1 VKFSVLLPTRNR
13 VDLLRYAVESVRRQ
27 DFADWEIVVSDNDS
41 TDETQPY
48 VRSLADSR
56 IRYIRSPQF
65 VPVTDNWNKALAA
78 SRGDYVV
85 MLGDDD
91 SLLPGYF
98 SKLARLTEQ
107 FANPELAYVQAVQY
121 AYPGVIPGNPN
132 AFVQTGYCE
141 FLEGRKEP
149 FLLAPEQARSA
160 VDKSMAMRLAFS
172 YNMQHSLVSRRSIER
187 LASHGPF
194 FQSPYPDYYATN
206 VLLLTSK
213 SILVVPEPLVAIG
226 ISPKSFG
233 HYYFNGR
240 EAEGTAFLNNMGESS
255 IPDTVR
261 AVLLPGNA
269 LITCWYAA
277 MACIERNFGGEYG
290 VHADTG
296 RYRQA
301 QVLYTDRGA
310 GRAVLRELWSKL
322 TLAERLRYGSKR
334 LLLAIGRRVLPRAA
348 KQLWHRLAIFPPF
361 DTGKREVP
369 YRTILE
375 LFESYGKIQR

>member
-1 VKFSVLLPTRNR
+1 MPTRNR
-13 VDLLRYAVESVRRQ
+13 VDLLRYAIESVRRQ
-27 DFADWEIVVSDNDS
+27 DYDDWEIVVSDNDS
-41 TDETQPY
+41 TDDTERY
-48 VRSLADSR
+48 VRSLSDER
-56 IRYIRSPQF
+56 IRYRRCERF
-65 VPVTDNWNKALAA
+65 VPVTDNWNNALAE

-91 SLLPGYF
+91 CLLPGYF
-98 SKLARLTEQ
+98 GKLAALIGK
-107 FANPELAYVQAVQY
+107 FSAPEVVYVQAIQY
-121 AYPGVIPGNPN
+121 AYPGVIPGNPE

-141 FLEGRKEP
+141 FLEGRTDP
-149 FLLAPEQARSA
+149 FLLPPDQARAA
-160 VDKSMAMRLAFS
+160 VDKSMAMRLTFS
-172 YNMQHSLVSRRSIER
+172 YNMQHSLVSRAAIER
-187 LASHGPF
+187 LKAHGPL

-206 VLLLTSK
+206 VLLLTSS
-213 SILVVPEPLVAIG
+213 SILVMPEPLVAIG

-233 HYYFNGR
+233 NYYFNGR

-255 IPDTVR
+255 IPAAVR

-277 MACIERNFGGEYG
+277 MACIERNFGREYG
-290 VHADTG
+290 VRADTA

-301 QVLYTDRGA
+301 QVLYTDRSA
-310 GRAVLRELWSKL
+310 GSAVLHDLWSKL

-334 LLLAIGRRVLPRAA
+334 LMLAIGRRVLPRAA
-348 KQLWHRLAIFPPF
+348 KKIWHRLAIFPPF

-375 LFESYGKIQR
+375 LFESYGKISR

>member
-1 VKFSVLLPTRNR
+1 M
-13 VDLLRYAVESVRRQ
+13 DLLHYAIESVRRQ
-27 DFADWEIVVSDNDS
+27 DYADWEIVVSDNDS
-41 TDETQPY
+41 ADGTEPY
-48 VRSLADSR
+48 VRSLGDAR
-56 IRYIRSPQF
+56 IRYLRSPQF
-65 VPVTDNWNKALAA
+65 VPVTDNWNNALAA

-91 SLLPGYF
+91 CLLPGYF
-98 SKLARLTEQ
+98 STLARLVEEFTG
-107 FANPELAYVQAVQY
+107 PDLVYVQAVQY
-121 AYPGVIPGNPN
+121 AYPGAIPGNPK

-141 FLEGRKEP
+141 FLEGKREP
-149 FLLAPEQARSA
+149 FLLSREQARSA
-160 VDKSMAMRLAFS
+160 VDKSMAMQLSFS
-172 YNMQHSLVSRRSIER
+172 YNMQHSLVRRAAIER

-206 VLLLTSK
+206 VMLLASE
-213 SILVVPEPLVAIG
+213 SVLVVPEPLVAIG

-255 IPDTVR
+255 IPAEVR
-261 AVLLPGNA
+261 ATLLPGNA

-277 MACIERNFGGEYG
+277 MACIERNFGREYG
-290 VHADTG
+290 VRADTR

-301 QVLYTDRGA
+301 QVLYTDRRA
-310 GRAVLRELWSKL
+310 GKAVIRELWSKL
-322 TLAERLRYGSKR
+322 TPRERLRYGSKR
-334 LLLAIGRRVLPRAA
+334 LLLDIGRRVLPRAV
-348 KQLWHRLAIFPPF
+348 KKLWHRLAIFPPF

-375 LFESYGKIQR
+375 LFESYGKIQ

>member
-1 VKFSVLLPTRNR
+1 MKFSVLLPTRNR
-13 VDLLRYAVESVRRQ
+13 VELLRYAVESVRRQ
-27 DFADWEIVVSDNDS
+27 NYADWEIVVSDNDS
-41 TDETQPY
+41 ADETESY
-48 VRSLADSR
+48 VRSLADPR
-56 IRYIRSPQF
+56 IRYMRSPQF

-78 SRGDYVV
+78 SKGDYAV

-98 SKLARLTEQ
+98 SRLARLIEQ
-107 FANPELAYVQAVQY
+107 FADPELVYVQAVQY

-141 FLEGRKEP
+141 FLEGRREP
-149 FLLAPEQARSA
+149 FLLSREQARAA
-160 VDKSMAMRLAFS
+160 VDKSMGMRLAFS
-172 YNMQHSLVSRRSIER
+172 YNMQHSLVSRRAIER

-206 VLLLTSK
+206 VLLLTSA

-240 EAEGTAFLNNMGESS
+240 EAEGTAFLNNMGEAS

-277 MACIERNFGGEYG
+277 MACIERNFGREYG

-301 QVLYTDRGA
+301 QVLYTDRSA
-310 GRAVLRELWSKL
+310 GSAVLRELWSKL

-348 KQLWHRLAIFPPF
+348 KGLWHRLAIFPPF

-375 LFESYGKIQR
+375 LFESYGKIQ